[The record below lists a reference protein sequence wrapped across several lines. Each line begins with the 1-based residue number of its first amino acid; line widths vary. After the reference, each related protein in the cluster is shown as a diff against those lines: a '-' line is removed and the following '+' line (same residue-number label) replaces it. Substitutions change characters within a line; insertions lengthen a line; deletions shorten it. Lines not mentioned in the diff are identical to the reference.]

1 MTPQEPLVEAGL
13 DHAQRAE
20 SLLRT
25 HTDLVAR
32 FGLGVA
38 PTFKQTLNRVIAQM
52 DAQDA
57 LSDRPVQGVTGTPKT
72 GL

>member
-1 MTPQEPLVEAGL
+1 MLPPDPVIEPGL
-13 DHAQRAE
+13 DRAQRAE
-20 SLLRT
+20 MLMRA

-38 PTFKQTLNRVIAQM
+38 PTFKQTLNRVIAEM
-52 DAQDA
+52 DAEGS
-57 LSDRPVQGVTGTPKT
+57 LTDRPVDSVTDPRKS

>member
-1 MTPQEPLVEAGL
+1 MTPPEFLVESGL
-13 DHAQRAE
+13 CHAHRAE
-20 SLLRT
+20 SLLRA

-38 PTFKQTLNRVIAQM
+38 PTFKQTLNRVIARI

-57 LSDRPVQGVTGTPKT
+57 LSDRPLQGMTATPKT

>member
-1 MTPQEPLVEAGL
+1 MSPPEPLAEPGL
-13 DHAQRAE
+13 DQARRAE
-20 SLLRT
+20 TLMRA

-38 PTFKQTLNRVIAQM
+38 PTFKQTLNRVIAVM
-52 DAQDA
+52 DAEAA
-57 LSDRPVQGVTGTPKT
+57 LSDRPVDGVTSTPKS